1 MEIKKKK
8 IISIMANI
16 NVFFDSSSE
25 YEFDDGLWV
34 RAAAECF
41 GKRSWEIGAF
51 SGVSVYSAFGEKAF
65 DADSDVTRGAFKN
78 IFLGRKKA
86 VRQSSVPYAKSGD
99 DDLSF
104 SWKFVRKV
112 PGNYCLG

>member
-8 IISIMANI
+8 TKSIVANI
-16 NVFFDSSSE
+16 NLFFDSSSE
-25 YEFDDGLWV
+25 YEFDGLWV
-34 RAAAECF
+34 RAVAECF

-65 DADSDVTRGAFKN
+65 DADLDVTCGAFRN